1 MPFDHDEFSLTKPK
15 FDLSTYTGRL
25 QHFLRMTNPLACL
38 NTTADI
44 RAAEE
49 AIKLFRE
56 KGTVTGSVADMWGY
70 QNVVNQAVHP
80 ATGSIVPVPFRMS
93 GIPVFNIPI
102 IYLQL
107 ICPSSNVVG
116 TLGMH
121 VINQSYNMAC
131 NYFNRSGVGVP
142 FQAMGTAY
150 ALAVTSACSIAYG
163 MGKLVQKVP
172 TLKRFSIWIP
182 IVATAMASSS
192 NLALTRFD
200 EIKCGSELVD
210 KEGNVYGKSVTA
222 GKRGVLQTA
231 ATRCL
236 MIPCAVLLLPDMM
249 MKAMQKRNLM
259 PKNMG
264 LATLVQCGIIF
275 VCMAGALPATL
286 AVFPQTIEYDVGE
299 LEPQFQ
305 HLTHKITGQP
315 LLKLYSQ
322 KGL

>member
-1 MPFDHDEFSLTKPK
+1 MTSNSDEFSLTKPK
-15 FDLSTYTGRL
+15 FDLSTYSGRL

-38 NTTADI
+38 NSTADI

-49 AIKLFRE
+49 AINQYRDN
-56 KGTVTGSVADMWGY
+56 GTMSGSTDDMWRF

-80 ATGSIVPVPFRMS
+80 ATNSIVPTPFRMS

-107 ICPSSNVVG
+107 ITPSANVFG
-116 TLGMH
+116 TLAMH
-121 VINQSYNMAC
+121 VVNQAYNMAC

-142 FQAMGTAY
+142 IQAMGTAY

-163 MGKLVQKVP
+163 MGKLVEKVP
-172 TLKRFSIWIP
+172 KLRRFSIWIP

-192 NLALTRFD
+192 NLALTRLD
-200 EIKCGSELVD
+200 EIRSGSELVD
-210 KEGNVYGKSVTA
+210 SDGNNYGKSVIA
-222 GKRGVLQTA
+222 GKRGVFQTA

-249 MKAMQKRNLM
+249 MKALKKRALM
-259 PKNMG
+259 PKSMPM
-264 LATLVQCGIIF
+264 ATLVQCGIIF

-286 AVFPQTIEYDVGE
+286 AVFPQTIEYNVAM

-305 HLTHKITGQP
+305 HLTHKTTGKP
-315 LLKLYSQ
+315 ILKLYSQ